1 MSQVETHFST
11 IFVLS
16 KTALKSN
23 TGALALGQTN
33 GGFCLR
39 FGVSTWVQRS
49 MLYSFPFGILS
60 VNVIGSFL
68 IGFCWSIAEAY
79 NFSINTR
86 AFLFTG
92 LFGGFTTFSSFA
104 LDTMVLMRTGEYK
117 MALLNVLA
125 SNILGLIAVFLGIIL
140 GKNIITMIK

>member
-1 MSQVETHFST
+1 MIKVFLL
-11 IFVLS
+11 IIG
-16 KTALKSN
+16 
-23 TGALALGQTN
+23 GAIGSA
-33 GGFCLR
+33 LR
-39 FGVSTWVQRS
+39 FEVSTWMQRS
-49 MLYSFPFGILS
+49 MLYSFPIGISS

-79 NFSINTR
+79 NFSTNTR

-125 SNILGLIAVFLGIIL
+125 SNILGLIAAFLGIIL
-140 GKNIITMIK
+140 GKNIITIK

>member
-1 MSQVETHFST
+1 MGAT
-11 IFVLS
+11 IDALLLS
-16 KTALKSN
+16 FWYLV
-23 TGALALGQTN
+23 GQCDRLLFN
-33 GGFCLR
+33 RL
-39 FGVSTWVQRS
+39 
-49 MLYSFPFGILS
+49 LLEYS
-60 VNVIGSFL
+60 GS
-68 IGFCWSIAEAY
+68 Y

-140 GKNIITMIK
+140 GKNIIAMIK

>member
-1 MSQVETHFST
+1 MIKVFLL
-11 IFVLS
+11 IIG
-16 KTALKSN
+16 
-23 TGALALGQTN
+23 GAIGSA
-33 GGFCLR
+33 LR

-92 LFGGFTTFSSFA
+92 LFTTFSSFA

-140 GKNIITMIK
+140 GKNIIAMIK